1 MSSGCSVVYSV
12 YKEVC
17 VLWGASVLLLKD
29 EKNTATLRV
38 TINDQGSDGK

>member
-29 EKNTATLRV
+29 EKNKSALHV
-38 TINDQGSDGK
+38 IINDEGSDGK